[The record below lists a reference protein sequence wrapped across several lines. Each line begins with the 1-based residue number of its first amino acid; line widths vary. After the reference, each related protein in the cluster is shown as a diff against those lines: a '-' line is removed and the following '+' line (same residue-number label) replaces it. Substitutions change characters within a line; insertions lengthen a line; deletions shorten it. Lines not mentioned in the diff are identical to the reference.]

1 MAASPRASN
10 RRHEGGFTLMELG
23 VVTVILAIL
32 AAVVTMPGD
41 VDDATAIDLAQ
52 IQLNDAFEIAR
63 TRAYSLGIPH
73 GVVFD
78 VENNR
83 YAVVAQDGTPT
94 ADPLTHGDYVIEFS
108 APGQHQ
114 GLRIQFADFGITGS
128 AGIFDGQ
135 GVPVASGLVT
145 LANNDESRT
154 FQLDPAT
161 GTLAAADG

>member
-1 MAASPRASN
+1 
-10 RRHEGGFTLMELG
+10 MELG

-41 VDDATAIDLAQ
+41 IDDSTAIDLAQ

-94 ADPLTHGDYVIEFS
+94 ADPLTHGDYIIDFS

-114 GLRIQFADFGITGS
+114 GLRLQFANFGITGP
-128 AGIFDGQ
+128 AGIFDGN
-135 GVPVASGLVT
+135 GIPVASGLIT

-154 FQLDPAT
+154 FLLDAAT
-161 GTLAAADG
+161 GSLSATEPGG